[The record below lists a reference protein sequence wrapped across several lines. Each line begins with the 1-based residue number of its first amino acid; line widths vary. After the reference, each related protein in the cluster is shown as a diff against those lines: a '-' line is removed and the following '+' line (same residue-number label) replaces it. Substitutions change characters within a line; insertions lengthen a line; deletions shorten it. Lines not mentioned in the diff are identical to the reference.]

1 MEEIALGFSETQ
13 AAHVDIFLCSAYSGP
28 KMEVDN

>member
-13 AAHVDIFLCSAYSGP
+13 AAYVDILCSAYSGP